1 MPAIRL
7 FTTAE
12 ASGDLLT
19 EIRRLLV
26 QAFEGGFSEDD
37 WEHTIGGWHV
47 VVADGGVALSHAA
60 VVPRVLEVADRPL
73 HAGYVEGV
81 ATAPVRQRQGL
92 GSLAMAEVSELLRSE
107 FEMGALS
114 TGLHGFYARPGWE
127 RWQGP
132 TFVRRSSEAI
142 RTEEEDDGVVVL
154 RFGPSKDIDL
164 TAPLS
169 CEGRRGD
176 DWQRRCAGSERIL
189 FLFLAVG

>member
-1 MPAIRL
+1 MRVRAVPDNLSACLPSVCSPRL
-7 FTTAE
+7 RRPET
-12 ASGDLLT
+12 SLT

-107 FEMGALS
+107 FEMGAPLDWPS
-114 TGLHGFYARPGWE
+114 R
-127 RWQGP
+127 
-132 TFVRRSSEAI
+132 
-142 RTEEEDDGVVVL
+142 VL
-154 RFGPSKDIDL
+154 RASGVGTMAGPNLRSAQLGGD
-164 TAPLS
+164 PHR
-169 CEGRRGD
+169 RRG
-176 DWQRRCAGSERIL
+176 
-189 FLFLAVG
+189 